1 MVVDLLLHVT
11 VTCGK
16 EAISVLSLPR
26 ELDKDAKSRSKSSSG
41 VGKSAFRNAREASLG
56 VMFNHFPELAIE

>member
-1 MVVDLLLHVT
+1 MLHVT

-26 ELDKDAKSRSKSSSG
+26 ELDKA
-41 VGKSAFRNAREASLG
+41 ANSLITSTR
-56 VMFNHFPELAIE
+56 L